1 LKDSYGRIIKAPE
14 TSAELE
20 KTDSFGRVIKEIK

>member
-14 TSAELE
+14 TLVEDE
-20 KTDSFGRVIKEIK
+20 KKDSFGRVIKEVK